1 MIYIYIFVI
10 WHFFDIF
17 FLGHFAY
24 NKGTA
29 SDKHMRGTTPH
40 GESRA
45 TTKKKKNI
53 HDILGG
59 NVK

>member
-10 WHFFDIF
+10 WHFFNIF

-29 SDKHMRGTTPH
+29 SDKHMREQPP
-40 GESRA
+40 R
-45 TTKKKKNI
+45 
-53 HDILGG
+53 
-59 NVK
+59 